1 MNKIF
6 KRTIA
11 VLTLMCTFILC
22 SCNHS
27 TQNEPTS
34 SSEDNEVQTTEKVT
48 EPPTTMPDSELNL
61 MQRALLSMD
70 DCYDISQ
77 SQYVKVRDMNFF
89 SDLGHVRIYYVD
101 VDKDEEKEVC
111 VVNGGTMYLFHEIE
125 GKIYTYTTSVGRGVF
140 TDGTIWTGSLDGD
153 SAYCRINDFM
163 EFVDL
168 EYLAARE
175 IDENGKVSYY
185 TDKKFINDGN
195 NEYIRTE
202 IDEAEFNTIMQ
213 GCEFVEA
220 EAFVYTDKNI
230 KIKLADWQAAPDEPV
245 EYDGLNLMQKV
256 LLAKEDIIDVEDGQA
271 KKIHQLQYFRNG
283 TSFYYVDLDKDGKN
297 EVILEFA
304 DWSILHEID
313 GKIYRYKLP
322 YSAIVPMFKDG
333 TMYSSSTA
341 SEWFLWRIAEFGEKD
356 IVSEYIYYAICDKDA
371 VTQYYSFNGIYGEE
385 ELLTDEELE
394 LIRNQYKEEKA
405 RKYTLG
411 SVDILNIVS
420 DYE

>member
-61 MQRALLSMD
+61 MQ
-70 DCYDISQ
+70 
-77 SQYVKVRDMNFF
+77 
-89 SDLGHVRIYYVD
+89 
-101 VDKDEEKEVC
+101 
-111 VVNGGTMYLFHEIE
+111 
-125 GKIYTYTTSVGRGVF
+125 
-140 TDGTIWTGSLDGD
+140 
-153 SAYCRINDFM
+153 
-163 EFVDL
+163 
-168 EYLAARE
+168 
-175 IDENGKVSYY
+175 
-185 TDKKFINDGN
+185 
-195 NEYIRTE
+195 
-202 IDEAEFNTIMQ
+202 
-213 GCEFVEA
+213 
-220 EAFVYTDKNI
+220 
-230 KIKLADWQAAPDEPV
+230 
-245 EYDGLNLMQKV
+245 KV
-256 LLAKEDIIDVEDGQA
+256 LLAREDVIDVEDGQA

-356 IVSEYIYYAICDKDA
+356 IVSEYIYYAVCDKDA